1 MRLTLPNMSMVI
13 TFISPLKNSA
23 GQWNTLVNFESAQL
37 ALSGQF
43 YIGVNMPIGYSLR
56 QRCWRHASRRMEL
69 KSHGWQTPNPVLR

>member
-13 TFISPLKNSA
+13 TFFSLLKNSA

-43 YIGVNMPIGYSLR
+43 YIGLNS
-56 QRCWRHASRRMEL
+56 SRTQLNIM
-69 KSHGWQTPNPVLR
+69 SYNSNGFNICN